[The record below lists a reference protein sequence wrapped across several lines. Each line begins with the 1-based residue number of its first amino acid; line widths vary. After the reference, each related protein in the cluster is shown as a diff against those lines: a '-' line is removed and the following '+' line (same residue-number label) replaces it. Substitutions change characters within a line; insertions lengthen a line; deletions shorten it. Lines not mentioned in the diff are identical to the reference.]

1 MQVPVLLLITVFLSK
16 MLNKVIKILG
26 EEPACI
32 TSATRKIK
40 HKPPE
45 IRWKQIISKLF
56 PSKSWTNWR
65 TS

>member
-26 EEPACI
+26 EEHICI
-32 TSATRKIK
+32 TSATTQRKIK

-45 IRWKQIISKLF
+45 IR
-56 PSKSWTNWR
+56 
-65 TS
+65 